1 MIFFGGLLSSF
12 FALFNFV
19 RLTVVPPLDL
29 VLLERGGSSSFGD
42 SSSAFG
48 CSLQKR
54 TRTVIFNS
62 LCRLI
67 AAACVNF
74 IEFLLFFVVPYTIH
88 PIIRMTVIVLI
99 AIIGGLFL
107 RVDVFVD
114 EFLCSPLI

>member
-48 CSLQKR
+48 
-54 TRTVIFNS
+54 VIFNS

-74 IEFLLFFVVPYTIH
+74 IEFLLFFVVPYNASNNTYDSH
-88 PIIRMTVIVLI
+88 RFDRYYRRIIF
-99 AIIGGLFL
+99 ACG
-107 RVDVFVD
+107 RV
-114 EFLCSPLI
+114 CR

>member
-48 CSLQKR
+48 CFIAQVDCGCMCQFHR
-54 TRTVIFNS
+54 IFIVFCGPLYNPS
-62 LCRLI
+62 NNTYDSHRFDRYYRRIIFACGRVCR
-67 AAACVNF
+67 
-74 IEFLLFFVVPYTIH
+74 
-88 PIIRMTVIVLI
+88 
-99 AIIGGLFL
+99 
-107 RVDVFVD
+107 
-114 EFLCSPLI
+114 